1 MSVAIRSR
9 RSGHLTFWEEAL
21 RAKYL
26 NQGRS
31 FTRVD
36 FDKFLYDYDAIE
48 DIPAIL
54 FVDELL
60 EAYPNAKVILT
71 NRDVDSWAQS
81 MEKTFYTVTGWKT
94 IPFISKIDTVSQ
106 PISPTSRLKVII
118 NIFRNKSD
126 LLRNFVH
133 RILTNFQKL
142 WGPYTRI
149 LHIIMTHWGKGDPS
163 DRSAL
168 RQTYIEYYAHV
179 RSVVP
184 RSRLLEFESKDGW
197 RPLCDF
203 LGKDVPDKDYPRS
216 NDAASTVQIHGFLF
230 WIRLVKV
237 SAIPLVTASAVALGV
252 WKFSNW

>member
-1 MSVAIRSR
+1 
-9 RSGHLTFWEEAL
+9 
-21 RAKYL
+21 
-26 NQGRS
+26 
-31 FTRVD
+31 
-36 FDKFLYDYDAIE
+36 
-48 DIPAIL
+48 
-54 FVDELL
+54 
-60 EAYPNAKVILT
+60 
-71 NRDVDSWAQS
+71 
-81 MEKTFYTVTGWKT
+81 
-94 IPFISKIDTVSQ
+94 
-106 PISPTSRLKVII
+106 
-118 NIFRNKSD
+118 
-126 LLRNFVH
+126 
-133 RILTNFQKL
+133 
-142 WGPYTRI
+142 
-149 LHIIMTHWGKGDPS
+149 MTHWGKGDPS